1 MNREEELIDH
11 VCRAFTKREVSKLNK
26 RKVYVVNYA
35 EQDMSSAERFG
46 ELIYLTEGKGVNI
59 FSTDSLLSEIK
70 PKLRDFEES
79 DFLLLS
85 GHPVLNIIASAL
97 IWFKYGRVNVLI
109 FDAKTRD
116 YQPQTITENQL
127 SLGDS
132 DA

>member
-1 MNREEELIDH
+1 
-11 VCRAFTKREVSKLNK
+11 VNK
-26 RKVYVVNYA
+26 RKVYVVNHNL
-35 EQDMSSAERFG
+35 QDMSTAERFG

-59 FSTDSLLSEIK
+59 FSSDALLSELK
-70 PKLRDFEES
+70 PKLENVEER

-85 GHPVLNIIASAL
+85 GHPILNVLASAL

-127 SLGDS
+127 NLGDF